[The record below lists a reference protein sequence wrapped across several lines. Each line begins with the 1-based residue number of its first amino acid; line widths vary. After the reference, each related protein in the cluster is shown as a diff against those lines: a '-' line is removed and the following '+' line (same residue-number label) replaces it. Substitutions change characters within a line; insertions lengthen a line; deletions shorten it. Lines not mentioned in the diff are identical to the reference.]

1 MALKASSERCAAVTP
16 EPEEHRHAKGVAKE
30 SLHRQYSGALGHDEA
45 RRIDY
50 SDPFVRA
57 LLSPAI
63 IGRIKEILAEGDMPP
78 LFLKQAFY
86 FRPYCGIFEYF

>member
-1 MALKASSERCAAVTP
+1 MTSISASEECAVAVP
-16 EPEEHRHAKGVAKE
+16 ELEHRRKTGVAKE
-30 SLHRQYSGALGHDEA
+30 SHRQYSGARGRDTA
-45 RRIDY
+45 QRIDY

-63 IGRIKEILAEGDMPP
+63 IGRIKEILAEGDTPS

-86 FRPYCGIFEYF
+86 FCSYCRIFEYF